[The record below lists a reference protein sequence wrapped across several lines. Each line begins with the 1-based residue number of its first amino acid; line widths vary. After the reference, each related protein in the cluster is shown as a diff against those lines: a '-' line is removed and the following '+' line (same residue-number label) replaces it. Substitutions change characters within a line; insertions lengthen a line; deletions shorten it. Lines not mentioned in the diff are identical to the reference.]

1 MVGPLTDISELE
13 DDHPSAKHPRVHAL
27 ADMLD
32 VPKLK
37 NLAIKKLKTQ
47 LTNWVAADF
56 PAMVK
61 EAYSSTTMQD
71 RGIRDLLV
79 TTSKDHIDELL
90 LMEDFKT
97 AMEEFGEFSAALVVV
112 ISGRVVSERVVS
124 GRAAGKVVGGIICG
138 YCGNTGGFVRRC
150 SLC

>member
-1 MVGPLTDISELE
+1 
-13 DDHPSAKHPRVHAL
+13 
-27 ADMLD
+27 MLD

-37 NLAIKKLKTQ
+37 KLAIKKLKTQ

-61 EAYSSTTMQD
+61 ETYSSTTMQD
-71 RGIRDLLV
+71 GGIRDLLV
-79 TTSKDHIDELL
+79 TTSKNHIDELL

-112 ISGRVVSERVVS
+112 VS
-124 GRAAGKVVGGIICG
+124 GSVVEKIVEKVVESRCSF
-138 YCGNTGGFVRRC
+138 CDMTGGSVRRC
-150 SLC
+150 SHCYQPSYGIATSSQ